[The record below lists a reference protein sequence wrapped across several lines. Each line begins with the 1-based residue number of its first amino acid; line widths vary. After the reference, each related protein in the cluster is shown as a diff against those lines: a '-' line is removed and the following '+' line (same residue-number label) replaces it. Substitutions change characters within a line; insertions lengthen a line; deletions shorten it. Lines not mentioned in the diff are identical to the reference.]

1 MALSTRKF
9 ASRADAALPKAAP
22 VAPPITGLSPGRRA
36 WLRLRRRPAAVASA
50 VFLSGMALAAII
62 VPRAVQIDPYR
73 QSLSDAL
80 LPPGSGGHLF
90 GTDHLGRDV
99 LLRLVDG
106 ARVSLAMG
114 FVAVIIAV
122 VVGGAIGLIAGFCGG
137 WPDTVLMRLVD
148 VQLTFP
154 GLLFALVI
162 VTVLGSGLMQ
172 AMIAIG
178 IAAVPRYARVVRG
191 SVLAA
196 RHELYVEA
204 ARSTGASNLRIVF
217 VHIVPQ
223 VLGPVITLAT
233 LGLATAMLAA
243 ASLSFLG
250 LGPQP
255 PTAEWG
261 LMLAD
266 GRKYLNVAWWLGV
279 FPGLAIM
286 LTVLAINLLGDALR
300 DALDARSAA

>member
-1 MALSTRKF
+1 MAISTHKSVSLPNDGD
-9 ASRADAALPKAAP
+9 ASARAPA
-22 VAPPITGLSPGRRA
+22 VIGQSPARRM
-36 WLRLRRRPAAVASA
+36 WGRLRRNPAAMASA
-50 VFLSGMALAAII
+50 VVLLLLAVIALI
-62 VPRAVQIDPYR
+62 VPRVVTIDPY
-73 QSLSDAL
+73 QQNLADSL
-80 LPPGSGGHLF
+80 LPPGTSGHLL
-90 GTDHLGRDV
+90 GTDHLGRDLV
-99 LLRLVDG
+99 LRLIDG

-114 FVAVIIAV
+114 FIAVGIAVI
-122 VVGGAIGLIAGFCGG
+122 VGGMIGLIAGYCGG
-137 WPDTVLMRLVD
+137 VIDGVLMRLIE

-154 GLLFALVI
+154 GILFALVI
-162 VTVLGSGLMQ
+162 VTILGSGLTK
-172 AMIAIG
+172 AMIAVG
-178 IAAVPRYARVVRG
+178 IASVPRFARVVRG

-204 ARSTGASNLRIVF
+204 AKSIGASDRRVMF

-233 LGLATAMLAA
+233 LGLANAILAGA
-243 ASLSFLG
+243 ALSFLG

-266 GRKYLNVAWWLGV
+266 SRKYLQVAWWLGV

-286 LTVLAINLLGDALR
+286 IAVLAINLLGDGVR
-300 DALDARSAA
+300 DAIDPRTE

>member
-1 MALSTRKF
+1 MASAVVL
-9 ASRADAALPKAAP
+9 L
-22 VAPPITGLSPGRRA
+22 L
-36 WLRLRRRPAAVASA
+36 LAAVA
-50 VFLSGMALAAII
+50 VI
-62 VPRAVQIDPYR
+62 VPRIITIDPYR
-73 QSLSDAL
+73 QSLADSL
-80 LPPGSGGHLF
+80 LPPGTAGHPL
-90 GTDHLGRDV
+90 GTDHLGRDL
-99 LLRLVDG
+99 LLRLIDG

-114 FVAVIIAV
+114 FIAVGIAVI
-122 VVGGAIGLIAGFCGG
+122 VGGFIGLIAGYFGG
-137 WPDTVLMRLVD
+137 MTDGVLMRLIE

-154 GLLFALVI
+154 GILFALVI
-162 VTVLGSGLMQ
+162 VTILGSGLTK

-178 IAAVPRYARVVRG
+178 IASVPRFARVVRG

-204 ARSTGASNLRIVF
+204 AKSIGASDRRVMF

-233 LGLATAMLAA
+233 LGLANAILAGA
-243 ASLSFLG
+243 ALSFLG

-266 GRKYLNVAWWLGV
+266 SRKYLQVAWWLGV

-286 LTVLAINLLGDALR
+286 IAVLAINLLGDGVR
-300 DALDARSAA
+300 DALDPRSE

>member
-1 MALSTRKF
+1 MAISTHK
-9 ASRADAALPKAAP
+9 SALPASAAEVPDAQQAAP
-22 VAPPITGLSPGRRA
+22 RVVGLSPGRRA
-36 WLRLRRRPAAVASA
+36 WRRLIRRPLAVVSGIFLIGLALVA
-50 VFLSGMALAAII
+50 VL
-62 VPRAVQIDPYR
+62 VPRLVRIDPYR
-73 QSLSDAL
+73 QNLLDAR
-80 LPPGSGGHLF
+80 LPPGTAGHLL

-99 LLRLVDG
+99 LLRLIDG

-114 FVAVIIAV
+114 VVAVVISVI
-122 VVGGAIGLIAGFCGG
+122 VGGGIGLIAGFFGG
-137 WPDTVLMRLVD
+137 WPDTVLMRLID

-154 GLLFALVI
+154 GILFALVI
-162 VTVLGSGLMQ
+162 VTILGSGLTQ
-172 AMIAIG
+172 AMIAVG

-196 RHELYVEA
+196 RHEVFVEA
-204 ARSTGASNLRIVF
+204 ARSVGAANGRIMF

-223 VLGPVITLAT
+223 ILGPVITLAT
-233 LGLATAMLAA
+233 LGLGTAILAG

-279 FPGLAIM
+279 FPGCAIM

-300 DALDARSAA
+300 DALDPRTQ

>member
-1 MALSTRKF
+1 MAISTHKF
-9 ASRADAALPKAAP
+9 ASRADATLPEATP
-22 VAPPITGLSPGRRA
+22 VAPPVIGLSPGRRA
-36 WLRLRRRPAAVASA
+36 WLRLRRKPSASAAA
-50 VFLSGMALAAII
+50 VFLGGMAAAALI
-62 VPRAVQIDPYR
+62 VPRAVRIDPYQ
-73 QSLSDAL
+73 QSLRDAL
-80 LPPGSGGHLF
+80 LPPGTVGHLL

-99 LLRLVDG
+99 LLRLMDG
-106 ARVSLAMG
+106 ARISLSMG
-114 FVAVIIAV
+114 LIAVVIAV
-122 VVGGAIGLIAGFCGG
+122 VVGGGIGLIAGFCGG
-137 WPDTVLMRLVD
+137 WPDALLMRLID

-154 GLLFALVI
+154 GILFALVI
-162 VTVLGSGLMQ
+162 VTVLGSGLTQ

-196 RHELYVEA
+196 RHELYVES

-233 LGLATAMLAA
+233 LGLATAILAA

-300 DALDARSAA
+300 DALDPRSGA

>member
-1 MALSTRKF
+1 MAISTHKSVSLPNDGD
-9 ASRADAALPKAAP
+9 ASARAPA
-22 VAPPITGLSPGRRA
+22 VIGQSPARRM
-36 WLRLRRRPAAVASA
+36 WGRLRRNPAAMASA
-50 VFLSGMALAAII
+50 VVLLLLAAIALI
-62 VPRAVQIDPYR
+62 VPRVVTIDPY
-73 QSLSDAL
+73 QQNLADSL
-80 LPPGSGGHLF
+80 LPPGTSGHLL
-90 GTDHLGRDV
+90 GTDHLGRDLV
-99 LLRLVDG
+99 LRLIDG

-114 FVAVIIAV
+114 FIAVGIAVI
-122 VVGGAIGLIAGFCGG
+122 VGGMIGLIAGYCGG
-137 WPDTVLMRLVD
+137 VIDGVLMRLIE

-154 GLLFALVI
+154 GILFALVI
-162 VTVLGSGLMQ
+162 VTILGSGLTK
-172 AMIAIG
+172 AMIAVG
-178 IAAVPRYARVVRG
+178 IASVPRFARVVRG

-204 ARSTGASNLRIVF
+204 AKSIGASDRRVMF

-233 LGLATAMLAA
+233 LGLANAILAGA
-243 ASLSFLG
+243 ALSFLG

-266 GRKYLNVAWWLGV
+266 SRKYLQVAWWLGV

-286 LTVLAINLLGDALR
+286 IAVLAINLFGDGVR
-300 DALDARSAA
+300 DALDSRSE

>member
-9 ASRADAALPKAAP
+9 ASRADATALAEAGAP
-22 VAPPITGLSPGRRA
+22 QIVGVSPGRRA
-36 WLRLRRRPAAVASA
+36 WRRLRRTPS
-50 VFLSGMALAAII
+50 ALAAAAFLGGMAAVSLI
-62 VPRAVQIDPYR
+62 VPRAVRIDPYQ
-73 QSLSDAL
+73 QSLSDSL
-80 LPPGSGGHLF
+80 LAPGTDGHLF

-99 LLRLVDG
+99 LLRLIDG
-106 ARVSLAMG
+106 ARISLSMG
-114 FVAVIIAV
+114 FVAVVIAI
-122 VVGGAIGLIAGFCGG
+122 VVGGGIGLIAGFCGG
-137 WPDTVLMRLVD
+137 WPDTVLMRLID

-154 GLLFALVI
+154 GILFALVI
-162 VTVLGSGLMQ
+162 VTVLGSGLTQ
-172 AMIAIG
+172 AMVAIG

-196 RHELYVEA
+196 RHELYVES

-233 LGLATAMLAA
+233 LGLATAILAA
-243 ASLSFLG
+243 AALSFLG

-286 LTVLAINLLGDALR
+286 LTVLAINLFGDALR
-300 DALDARSAA
+300 DALDPRSGA

>member
-1 MALSTRKF
+1 MAISTHKSVSLPSDSD
-9 ASRADAALPKAAP
+9 APARAPA
-22 VAPPITGLSPGRRA
+22 VIGQSPARRM
-36 WLRLRRRPAAVASA
+36 WRRLRRNPAAMASAGVLLLFAAVAA
-50 VFLSGMALAAII
+50 I
-62 VPRAVQIDPYR
+62 VPRVVTIDPYQ
-73 QSLSDAL
+73 QSLADSL
-80 LPPGSGGHLF
+80 LPPGTAGHLL

-99 LLRLVDG
+99 LLRLIDG

-114 FVAVIIAV
+114 FIAVGIAVI
-122 VVGGAIGLIAGFCGG
+122 VGGLIGLVAGYFGG
-137 WPDTVLMRLVD
+137 VADGVLMRLIE

-154 GLLFALVI
+154 GILFALVI
-162 VTVLGSGLMQ
+162 VTILGSGLTK
-172 AMIAIG
+172 AMIAVG
-178 IAAVPRYARVVRG
+178 IALVPRFARVVRG

-204 ARSTGASNLRIVF
+204 AKSIGASDRRVMF

-223 VLGPVITLAT
+223 VLGPVIALGT
-233 LGLATAMLAA
+233 LGLANAILAGA
-243 ASLSFLG
+243 ALSFLG

-266 GRKYLNVAWWLGV
+266 SRKYLQVAWWLGV

-286 LTVLAINLLGDALR
+286 IAVLAINLLGDGLR
-300 DALDARSAA
+300 DALDPRNE

>member
-1 MALSTRKF
+1 MAISTRK
-9 ASRADAALPKAAP
+9 SVLPVSAAP
-22 VAPPITGLSPGRRA
+22 ERAPQIIGVSPGRRA
-36 WLRLRRRPAAVASA
+36 WLRLVRKPSAIASAALLVGMAGAAV
-50 VFLSGMALAAII
+50 I
-62 VPRAVQIDPYR
+62 VPRLVRIDPYE
-73 QSLSDAL
+73 QSLRDSL
-80 LPPGSGGHLF
+80 LAPGTAGHPM
-90 GTDHLGRDV
+90 GTDHLGRDL
-99 LLRLVDG
+99 LLRLIDG
-106 ARVSLAMG
+106 ARVSLSMG
-114 FVAVIIAV
+114 FIAV
-122 VVGGAIGLIAGFCGG
+122 VIAVLVGGGIGLIAGFFGG
-137 WPDTVLMRLVD
+137 WPDGLLMRLID

-162 VTVLGSGLMQ
+162 VTILGSGLTP
-172 AMIAIG
+172 AMVAVG
-178 IAAVPRYARVVRG
+178 IASVPRYARVVRG

-196 RHELYVEA
+196 KHELFVEA
-204 ARSTGASNLRIVF
+204 ARSSGASDARIMFRHV
-217 VHIVPQ
+217 VPQ

-233 LGLATAMLAA
+233 LGLGTAILAG

-286 LTVLAINLLGDALR
+286 LTVLAINLLGDAIR
-300 DALDARSAA
+300 DALDPRSGA